1 MKKINTF
8 LMIILMTIFI
18 SCESEKSKETKVYS
32 DFYNEHPENIVVN
45 KFTFEG
51 HDYLNFIT
59 KYGTLHDSYS
69 GWVHDPNCKTCKNDT
84 IQ

>member
-1 MKKINTF
+1 MKKINLLLLTV
-8 LMIILMTIFI
+8 LMTIFI
-18 SCESEKSKETKVYS
+18 SCESENPKETKVNS
-32 DFYNEHPENIVVN
+32 DFYNDHSENIVVN

-59 KYGTLHDSYS
+59 KFGTLHDSYS

>member
-8 LMIILMTIFI
+8 LMIVLMTIFI

-32 DFYNEHPENIVVN
+32 DFYNDHPENITVN

-51 HDYLNFIT
+51 HDYLNFTT

-69 GWVHDPNCKTCKNDT
+69 GWVHDPNCKTCKNDS
-84 IQ
+84 I

>member
-8 LMIILMTIFI
+8 LMIAFIGIFI
-18 SCESEKSKETKVYS
+18 SCESETHKETKVNS
-32 DFYNEHPENIVVN
+32 NLYNEHPENLIVN

-51 HDYLNFIT
+51 HDYLNFVT

-69 GWVHDPNCKTCKNDT
+69 GWVHDPNCKTCKNDS
-84 IQ
+84 I

>member
-8 LMIILMTIFI
+8 LIIVLMTIFI

-32 DFYNEHPENIVVN
+32 DVYNEHPENIVVN

-51 HDYLNFIT
+51 HDYLNFTT